1 MISTAD
7 ASYAEHSD
15 GKCHTAGTVG
25 FESDTSYYFVFVSN
39 KQPVV
44 AKSAGEAEL
53 IAENKIGDFVEW
65 VRELL
70 DELRYPQEKAPLYL
84 DSTCVTQM
92 LNQGTRSFKL
102 AKHV

>member
-53 IAENKIGDFVEW
+53 IQKIRLEI
-65 VRELL
+65 LL
-70 DELRYPQEKAPLYL
+70 SGLESYWMNSDILKKKPPC
-84 DSTCVTQM
+84 T
-92 LNQGTRSFKL
+92 
-102 AKHV
+102 